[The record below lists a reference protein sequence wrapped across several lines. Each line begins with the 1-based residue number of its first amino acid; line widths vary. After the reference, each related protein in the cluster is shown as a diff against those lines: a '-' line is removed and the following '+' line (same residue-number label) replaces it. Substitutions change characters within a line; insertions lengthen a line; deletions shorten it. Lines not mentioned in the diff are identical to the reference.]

1 MSDPT
6 SSPPKTSSIRH
17 TRAVQRDRSKRPT
30 VAPSAATIETHLT
43 ELIHPATFAQVA
55 AFHALGL
62 RERILT
68 LPVMMAFVLSLIWR
82 QIGSVQE
89 TVRCLQ
95 REGLLWTS
103 PTPVSQQAVE
113 QRLRTLPAPLFA
125 AVFHEVLPLLHAR
138 HQQRAPRVAPCLT
151 RARQHFAVVWAF
163 DGSTLDGLLRKVGLL
178 RAADRGQ
185 LGGRMAALLDVGSRL
200 PAQIWYEPDSAAHD
214 QSFWPV
220 LAARVPAGSLVLFD
234 LGFVNHAMFDQLTA
248 HEVGFVTR
256 LKQNAVFESQT
267 SLQAATTLRDSI
279 VQLGS
284 AGARCQQPMRLVE
297 VLVAGQW
304 RRYLTNVT
312 DPERLPAADI
322 PALYAERWRIED
334 AFNLVKRVLGLAYFW
349 GGASNTVQMQVWA
362 TWLLYSVL
370 LDLTAAVADAV
381 AQPLAAL
388 SPEMVFRGLYHYT
401 QAYHRDPTLDVVS
414 YLAAEAK
421 GLGIL
426 KRKRRPRAAK
436 AT

>member
-1 MSDPT
+1 MSDSSP
-6 SSPPKTSSIRH
+6 SPPKPSSIRH
-17 TRAVQRDRSKRPT
+17 TRAVQRARSKRPT
-30 VAPSAATIETHLT
+30 IAPSAPPIETHLT

-103 PTPVSQQAVE
+103 PTPVSPQAVE

-138 HQQRAPRVAPCLT
+138 QHQRPARLVPALT
-151 RARQHFAVVWAF
+151 RAHQHFGAVWAF

-178 RAADRGQ
+178 READRGQ
-185 LGGRMAALLDVGSRL
+185 LAGRMAALLDVGSRL
-200 PAQIWYEPDSAAHD
+200 PVQIWYEPDSAAHD

-220 LAARVPAGSLVLFD
+220 LAARVPPGSLVLFD
-234 LGFVNHAMFDQLTA
+234 LGFVNHAMFDQLTRQ
-248 HEVGFVTR
+248 EVGFVTR
-256 LKQNAVFESQT
+256 LKQNAAFAVHEV
-267 SLQAATTLRDSI
+267 LHAEATLRDQV

-284 AGARCQQPMRLVE
+284 AGARCHAPMRVVE
-297 VLVAGQW
+297 VQVAGTW

-312 DPERLPAADI
+312 DPARLPAADI
-322 PALYAERWRIED
+322 AALYAERWRIED

-349 GGASNTVQMQVWA
+349 GGASNTVQMQIWA

-401 QAYHRDPTLDVVS
+401 QAYHRNPTLEVVS

-421 GLGIL
+421 SLGIL
-426 KRKRRPRAAK
+426 KRKRRPRATK